1 MKIKVGIS
9 GDLLN
14 EDNEPCFGNE
24 ALLKLENRD
33 DIEISWMDKN
43 IQEITPED
51 ASKFDAILLNLPT
64 ASAQSVA
71 RKDCKLKIISRFGVG
86 YDSVDISAMKEKNII
101 VTNTPNAVRRPVAV
115 AALTMIFALSSRL
128 LIKNDLVRSGKWNDR
143 TNFMGKGL
151 TKKTLGIIGAGSI
164 GKETIKLSQPFFNN
178 IIAFDPFWSKK
189 QLYDNGALKVELI
202 ELAQKS
208 DFIVI
213 LCNLNEETKGMID
226 KSFFSKM
233 KQSAYIINLSRGPV
247 INENDLEMALENK
260 SILGAGLDVTTQEPL
275 TLDSQLM
282 SYKNVI
288 LTPHSLC
295 WTDECFHNIASEAID
310 SIINFFD
317 KKLILNQVN
326 R

>member
-14 EDNEPCFGNE
+14 EDNEPCFGHE

-115 AALTMIFALSSRL
+115 AALTMVFALSSRL

-178 IIAFDPFWSKK
+178 IIAFDPFLSKK

-247 INENDLEMALENK
+247 INEKDLEMALKNK

-275 TLDSQLM
+275 ALDSQLM

>member
-1 MKIKVGIS
+1 LKIKVGIS

-178 IIAFDPFWSKK
+178 IIAFDPFLSKT
-189 QLYDNGALKVELI
+189 QLHDNGALKVELT

-213 LCNLNEETKGMID
+213 LCNLNEETKGMIN

-233 KQSAYIINLSRGPV
+233 KKSAYIINLSRGPV
-247 INENDLEMALENK
+247 INEKDLEVALENK
-260 SILGAGLDVTTQEPL
+260 SIFGAGLDVTSQEPL
-275 TLDSQLM
+275 ALDSQLM
-282 SYKNVI
+282 SYENII

-295 WTDECFHNIASEAID
+295 WTDECFHNIASEAIE

-317 KKLILNQVN
+317 QKPIINQVN

>member
-24 ALLKLENRD
+24 ALLKLESRN

-178 IIAFDPFWSKK
+178 IIAFDPFLSKT
-189 QLYDNGALKVELI
+189 QLHDNGALKVELT

-213 LCNLNEETKGMID
+213 LCNLNQKTKGMIN

-247 INENDLEMALENK
+247 INEKDLEVALENK
-260 SILGAGLDVTTQEPL
+260 SIFGAGLDVTSQEPL
-275 TLDSQLM
+275 ALESQLM
-282 SYKNVI
+282 SYENVI

-295 WTDECFHNIASEAID
+295 WTDECFHNIASEAIE

-317 KKLILNQVN
+317 QKPIINQVN

>member
-178 IIAFDPFWSKK
+178 IIAFDPFLSKK

-247 INENDLEMALENK
+247 INEKDLEMALKNK

-275 TLDSQLM
+275 ALDSQLM

-295 WTDECFHNIASEAID
+295 WTDECFYNIASEAID

>member
-14 EDNEPCFGNE
+14 EDNKPCFGNQ

-86 YDSVDISAMKEKNII
+86 YDSVDIGAMKEKNII

-128 LIKNDLVRSGKWNDR
+128 LIKNDLVRSGQWNDR

-151 TKKTLGIIGAGSI
+151 TKKTLGVIGAGSI

-178 IIAFDPFWSKK
+178 ILAFDPFLSKK
-189 QLYDNGALKVELI
+189 QLHDNGALKVELI

-213 LCNLNEETKGMID
+213 LCNLNEETKGMIN

-233 KQSAYIINLSRGPV
+233 KQSAYIINLSRGPI
-247 INENDLEMALENK
+247 INEKDLEVALENR
-260 SILGAGLDVTTQEPL
+260 SIFGAGLDVTTQEPL
-275 TLDSQLM
+275 ALDSKLM
-282 SYKNVI
+282 SYENVI

-295 WTDECFHNIASEAID
+295 WTDECFHSIASEAID

-317 KKLILNQVN
+317 KKPIINQVN

>member
-115 AALTMIFALSSRL
+115 AALTMVFALSSRL

-178 IIAFDPFWSKK
+178 IIAFDPFLSKK

-247 INENDLEMALENK
+247 INEKDLEMALKNK

-275 TLDSQLM
+275 ALDSQLM

>member
-14 EDNEPCFGNE
+14 GDNEPCFGNE

-86 YDSVDISAMKEKNII
+86 YDSVDIVAMKEKNII

-178 IIAFDPFWSKK
+178 IIAFDPFLSKT
-189 QLYDNGALKVELI
+189 QLYDNGAVKVELT

-213 LCNLNEETKGMID
+213 LCNLNEETKGMIN

-233 KQSAYIINLSRGPV
+233 KKSAYIINLSRGPV
-247 INENDLEMALENK
+247 INEKDLEVALENK
-260 SILGAGLDVTTQEPL
+260 SIFGAGLDVTSQEPL
-275 TLDSQLM
+275 ALDSQLM
-282 SYKNVI
+282 SYENVI

-295 WTDECFHNIASEAID
+295 WTDECFHNIASEAIE

-317 KKLILNQVN
+317 QKPIINQVN

>member
-24 ALLKLENRD
+24 ALLKLQNRD

-178 IIAFDPFWSKK
+178 IIAFDPFLSKT
-189 QLYDNGALKVELI
+189 QLNDNGALKVELT

-213 LCNLNEETKGMID
+213 LCNLNEETKGMIN

-247 INENDLEMALENK
+247 INEKDLEVALENK
-260 SILGAGLDVTTQEPL
+260 SIFGAGLDVTSQEPL
-275 TLDSQLM
+275 ALDSQLM
-282 SYKNVI
+282 SYENII

-295 WTDECFHNIASEAID
+295 WTDECFHNIASEAIE

-317 KKLILNQVN
+317 QKPIINQVN

>member
-178 IIAFDPFWSKK
+178 IIAFDPFLSKK

-247 INENDLEMALENK
+247 INEKDLEMALKNK

-275 TLDSQLM
+275 ALDSQLM

-317 KKLILNQVN
+317 KKLIFNQVN

>member
-178 IIAFDPFWSKK
+178 IIAFDPFLSKK

-247 INENDLEMALENK
+247 INEKDLEMALKNK

-275 TLDSQLM
+275 ALDSQLM

-317 KKLILNQVN
+317 KKLIFNQVN
-326 R
+326 K

>member
-178 IIAFDPFWSKK
+178 IIAFDPFLSKT
-189 QLYDNGALKVELI
+189 QLHDNGALKVELT

-213 LCNLNEETKGMID
+213 LCNLNEETKGMIN

-233 KQSAYIINLSRGPV
+233 QQSAYIINLSRGPV
-247 INENDLEMALENK
+247 INEKDLEVALENK
-260 SILGAGLDVTTQEPL
+260 SIFGAGLDVTSQEPIA
-275 TLDSQLM
+275 LDSQLM
-282 SYKNVI
+282 SYENII

-295 WTDECFHNIASEAID
+295 WTDECFHNIASEAIE

-317 KKLILNQVN
+317 QKPIINQVN

>member
-14 EDNEPCFGNE
+14 KDNEPCFGNE
-24 ALLKLENRD
+24 ALLKLESRN

-115 AALTMIFALSSRL
+115 AALTMVFALSSRL

-178 IIAFDPFWSKK
+178 IIAFDPFLSKT
-189 QLYDNGALKVELI
+189 QLHDNGALKVELI

-213 LCNLNEETKGMID
+213 LCNLNQKTKGMIN

-247 INENDLEMALENK
+247 INEKDLEVALENK
-260 SILGAGLDVTTQEPL
+260 SIFGAGLDVTSQEPL
-275 TLDSQLM
+275 ALESQLM
-282 SYKNVI
+282 SYENVI

-295 WTDECFHNIASEAID
+295 WTDECFHNIASEAIE

-317 KKLILNQVN
+317 QKPIINQVN

>member
-1 MKIKVGIS
+1 LKIKVGIS

-164 GKETIKLSQPFFNN
+164 GKETIQLSQPFFNN
-178 IIAFDPFWSKK
+178 IIAFDPFLSKK

-247 INENDLEMALENK
+247 INEKDLEMALKNK

-275 TLDSQLM
+275 ALDSQLM